1 MYVRYIAVDTLMY
14 WKGVIQDS
22 RLHVLNVTPIN
33 YQGNL

>member
-1 MYVRYIAVDTLMY
+1 MHVRYIAVDMY

-22 RLHVLNVTPIN
+22 RLHILNVTPIN